1 MAHGAQV
8 HRPKL
13 IVRSRAAGACKNQ
26 RPTTKPRYPASII
39 ADNLVGTAR
48 DRRARS
54 AIERDGVGILCTA
67 PTDAFRRAAAPRVR
81 IGQPNNL

>member
-39 ADNLVGTAR
+39 ADNLAGTAR
-48 DRRARS
+48 DRR
-54 AIERDGVGILCTA
+54 ERDGVGILCTA